1 MFGQTRRKRRKGNGK
16 GSREREGREEKK
28 GAAAGMGMRKEGL
41 QTLEKTCY
49 IRGRKQ
55 QNEFKKILKKRNVTQ
70 HICLNVAVSR
80 GD

>member
-1 MFGQTRRKRRKGNGK
+1 MLVRVPGGLKQLKDHVVRR
-16 GSREREGREEKK
+16 
-28 GAAAGMGMRKEGL
+28 

-55 QNEFKKILKKRNVTQ
+55 QNEFKKILKKRIVTQ